1 MLEDNKPSLPKIK
14 VMPGNKQRLIVIS
27 GLSGAGKTV
36 ALHTLED
43 SGFYC
48 IDNLPIGLLNEFG
61 HQLSDQDTIPVEEIA
76 VGIDA
81 RNPEH
86 MIATFPKSIGL
97 LKNQNLNVELIYIEA
112 NDDVLTKRYSETR
125 RKHPLSSNTT
135 SLTEAIEKER
145 RIMEQFS
152 ESADL
157 RIDTSLL
164 SMYGLRDLVREQIV
178 NHPSE
183 DLSIQFVSFGY
194 KHGIPRDADFVFD
207 VRCLPNP
214 YWEKDLRLFTGKD
227 RQVIEFLEKQ
237 DLIDELYTQLKN
249 FISYWTPYFEAN
261 NRSYLCFAI
270 GCTGGQHRSVYLAEK
285 LADCFR
291 NQNKHVIINH
301 REL

>member
-1 MLEDNKPSLPKIK
+1 
-14 VMPGNKQRLIVIS
+14 VIS

-61 HQLSDQDTIPVEEIA
+61 HQLTDMESIPAEEIA

-86 MIATFPKSIGL
+86 LIANLPESIDL
-97 LKNQNLNVELIYIEA
+97 LKQQNLSVELIYIEA

-125 RKHPLSSNTT
+125 RKHPLSTDVI
-135 SLTEAIEKER
+135 SLTDAIKKER
-145 RIMEQFS
+145 GIMEQFS

-178 NHPSE
+178 NHPTE
-183 DLSIQFVSFGY
+183 ALSIQFVSFGY
-194 KHGIPRDADFVFD
+194 KNGVPKDADFVFD
-207 VRCLPNP
+207 SRCLPNP
-214 YWEKDLRLFTGKD
+214 YWEKDLRLSNGKD
-227 RQVIEFLEKQ
+227 KAVIEFLENQELVK
-237 DLIDELYTQLKN
+237 ELYAQLKD
-249 FISYWTPYFEAN
+249 FVAYWAPHFEAS

-285 LADCFR
+285 LADYF
-291 NQNKHVIINH
+291 QQQGKHVIINH
-301 REL
+301 RDI

>member
-1 MLEDNKPSLPKIK
+1 MSK
-14 VMPGNKQRLIVIS
+14 NKQRLIVIS

-36 ALHTLED
+36 ALNTLED

-61 HQLSDQDTIPVEEIA
+61 HQLTDLETIPAEEIA

-86 MIATFPKSIGL
+86 LIANLPESIEL
-97 LKNQNLNVELIYIEA
+97 LKQKNLSVELIYIEA
-112 NDDVLTKRYSETR
+112 NDDILTKRYSETR
-125 RKHPLSSNTT
+125 RKHPLSSDTV
-135 SLTEAIEKER
+135 SLTDAIEKER
-145 RIMEQFS
+145 GIMERFS

-178 NHPSE
+178 NHPAE
-183 DLSIQFVSFGY
+183 ALSMQFVSFGY
-194 KHGIPRDADFVFD
+194 KHGVPKDADFVFD
-207 VRCLPNP
+207 TRCLPNP

-227 RQVIEFLEKQ
+227 KAVIEFLETH
-237 DLIDELYTQLKN
+237 DLAKDLYTQLKD
-249 FISYWTPYFEAN
+249 FISYWTPHFEAS

-270 GCTGGQHRSVYLAEK
+270 GCTGGQHRSVYIAEK
-285 LADCFR
+285 LADYFR
-291 NQNKHVIINH
+291 QQNKHVIINH
-301 REL
+301 RDI

>member
-1 MLEDNKPSLPKIK
+1 M
-14 VMPGNKQRLIVIS
+14 MPNNKQRLIVIS

-61 HQLSDQDTIPVEEIA
+61 HQLSDPDTIPGENIA

-86 MIATFPKSIGL
+86 MIATFPKSIEL
-97 LKNQNLNVELIYIEA
+97 LKKQNLNVELIYIEA
-112 NDDVLTKRYSETR
+112 NDDVLTKRYGETR
-125 RKHPLSSNTT
+125 RKHPLSTNTI
-135 SLTEAIEKER
+135 SLTEAIDKER
-145 RIMEQFS
+145 GIMEQFS
-152 ESADL
+152 EYADL

-178 NHPSE
+178 NHLSE
-183 DLSIQFVSFGY
+183 ALSIQFVSFGY
-194 KHGIPRDADFVFD
+194 KHGLPRDADFVFD

-227 RQVIEFLEKQ
+227 HQVIDFLEKQ
-237 DLIDELYTQLKN
+237 DLTIELFTQLKN
-249 FISYWTPYFEAN
+249 FISYWTPHFEAN

-285 LADCFR
+285 LGGYFR
-291 NQNKHVIINH
+291 KQDKHVIISH

>member
-1 MLEDNKPSLPKIK
+1 M
-14 VMPGNKQRLIVIS
+14 MPNNKQRLIVIS

-61 HQLSDQDTIPVEEIA
+61 HQLSDPDTIPGEEIA

-86 MIATFPKSIGL
+86 MIATFPKSIEL
-97 LKNQNLNVELIYIEA
+97 LKKQNLNVELIYIEA
-112 NDDVLTKRYSETR
+112 NDDVLTKRYGETR
-125 RKHPLSSNTT
+125 RKHPLSTNTI
-135 SLTEAIEKER
+135 SLTEAIDKER
-145 RIMEQFS
+145 GIMEQFS
-152 ESADL
+152 EYADL

-178 NHPSE
+178 NHLSE
-183 DLSIQFVSFGY
+183 ALSIQFVSFGY
-194 KHGIPRDADFVFD
+194 KHGLPRDADFVFD

-214 YWEKDLRLFTGKD
+214 YWKKDLRLFTGKD
-227 RQVIEFLEKQ
+227 HQVIDFLEKQ
-237 DLIDELYTQLKN
+237 DLTIELFTQLKN
-249 FISYWTPYFEAN
+249 FISYWTPHFEAN

-285 LADCFR
+285 LGGYFR
-291 NQNKHVIINH
+291 KQDKHVIISH

>member
-1 MLEDNKPSLPKIK
+1 VPK
-14 VMPGNKQRLIVIS
+14 NKQRLIVIS

-61 HQLSDQDTIPVEEIA
+61 HQLTDQESIPAEEIA

-86 MIATFPKSIGL
+86 LIASLPELIES
-97 LKNQNLNVELIYIEA
+97 LKQQNLSVELVYIEA
-112 NDDVLTKRYSETR
+112 SDDVLTKRYGETR
-125 RKHPLSSNTT
+125 RKHPLSSDAV
-135 SLTEAIEKER
+135 SLTDAIKKER

-152 ESADL
+152 ETADL

-164 SMYGLRDLVREQIV
+164 SMYGLRDLIREQIV
-178 NHPSE
+178 HHPTE
-183 DLSIQFVSFGY
+183 ALSVQFVSFGY
-194 KHGIPRDADFVFD
+194 KNGVPRDADFVFD
-207 VRCLPNP
+207 TRCLPNP
-214 YWEKDLRLFTGKD
+214 YWEKDLRLSTGKD
-227 RQVIEFLEKQ
+227 KAVIEFLENQ
-237 DLIDELYTQLKN
+237 DLVKELYVQLKD
-249 FISYWTPYFEAN
+249 FVTYWTPHFEAS

-285 LADCFR
+285 LAEHFR
-291 NQNKHVIINH
+291 QLDKHVIINH
-301 REL
+301 RDI

>member
-1 MLEDNKPSLPKIK
+1 M
-14 VMPGNKQRLIVIS
+14 MPNNKQRLIVIS

-61 HQLSDQDTIPVEEIA
+61 HQLSDPDTIPGENIA

-86 MIATFPKSIGL
+86 MIATFPKSIEL
-97 LKNQNLNVELIYIEA
+97 LKKQNLNVELIYIEA
-112 NDDVLTKRYSETR
+112 NDDVLTKRYGETR
-125 RKHPLSSNTT
+125 RKHPLSTNTI
-135 SLTEAIEKER
+135 SLTEAIDKER
-145 RIMEQFS
+145 GIMEQFS
-152 ESADL
+152 EYADL

-164 SMYGLRDLVREQIV
+164 SMYGLRDLVREQVV
-178 NHPSE
+178 NHLSE
-183 DLSIQFVSFGY
+183 ALSIQFVSFGY
-194 KHGIPRDADFVFD
+194 KHGLPRDADFVFD

-227 RQVIEFLEKQ
+227 HQVIDFLEKQ
-237 DLIDELYTQLKN
+237 DLTIELFTQLKN
-249 FISYWTPYFEAN
+249 FISYWTPHFEAN

-285 LADCFR
+285 LGGYFR
-291 NQNKHVIINH
+291 KQDKHVIISH

>member
-1 MLEDNKPSLPKIK
+1 MSK
-14 VMPGNKQRLIVIS
+14 NKQRLIVIS

-36 ALHTLED
+36 ALNTLED

-61 HQLSDQDTIPVEEIA
+61 HQLTDLQTIPAEEIA

-86 MIATFPKSIGL
+86 LIADLPESIEL
-97 LKNQNLNVELIYIEA
+97 LKQKNLSVELVYIEA
-112 NDDVLTKRYSETR
+112 NNDILTKRYSETR
-125 RKHPLSSNTT
+125 RKHPLSSETV
-135 SLTEAIEKER
+135 SLTDAIKKER
-145 RIMEQFS
+145 GIMERFS
-152 ESADL
+152 DSAEL

-178 NHPSE
+178 KHPKE
-183 DLSIQFVSFGY
+183 ALSMQFVSFGY
-194 KHGIPRDADFVFD
+194 KHGVPKDADFVFD
-207 VRCLPNP
+207 TRCLPNP

-227 RQVIEFLEKQ
+227 KAVIEFLETQ
-237 DLIDELYTQLKN
+237 DLAKDLYTQLKD
-249 FISYWTPYFEAN
+249 FVSYWTPHFEAS

-285 LADCFR
+285 LADHFQQ
-291 NQNKHVIINH
+291 QNKHVIINH
-301 REL
+301 RDI

>member
-1 MLEDNKPSLPKIK
+1 
-14 VMPGNKQRLIVIS
+14 MPNNRQRLLVIS

-48 IDNLPIGLLNEFG
+48 IDNLPIGLLNEFAN
-61 HQLSDQDTIPVEEIA
+61 QLSEQETIPAAEVA

-86 MIATFPKSIGL
+86 LIATFPESMAL
-97 LKNQNLNVELIYIEA
+97 LKKHDLSVELIYIEA

-125 RKHPLSSNTT
+125 RKHPLSSAGVT
-135 SLTEAIEKER
+135 LTEAIAKER

-152 ESADL
+152 EDADL

-164 SMYGLRDLVREQIV
+164 SMYGLCDLVREQV
-178 NHPSE
+178 VKRPKE
-183 DLSIQFVSFGY
+183 ALSMQFVSFGY

-207 VRCLPNP
+207 TRCLPNP
-214 YWEKDLRLFTGKD
+214 YWEKDLRLYTGKEPA
-227 RQVIEFLEKQ
+227 VIAFLEKQ
-237 DLIDELYTQLKN
+237 DLVEKFYEQLKD
-249 FISYWTPYFEAN
+249 FISYWTPCFEAG
-261 NRSYLCFAI
+261 NRSYLCFAV

-285 LADCFR
+285 LANYFR
-291 NQNKHVIINH
+291 QQDKHIVIKH
-301 REL
+301 RDI

>member
-1 MLEDNKPSLPKIK
+1 MSK
-14 VMPGNKQRLIVIS
+14 NKQRLIVIS

-36 ALHTLED
+36 TLHTLED

-48 IDNLPIGLLNEFG
+48 IDNLPIGLLNEFR
-61 HQLSDQDTIPVEEIA
+61 HQLTDLETIPAEEIA

-86 MIATFPKSIGL
+86 LIAGLPESIEL
-97 LKNQNLNVELIYIEA
+97 LKQQNLSVELIYIEA

-125 RKHPLSSNTT
+125 RKHPLSSDAV
-135 SLTEAIEKER
+135 SLTGAIKKER

-178 NHPSE
+178 NHPTE
-183 DLSIQFVSFGY
+183 ALSMQFVSFGY
-194 KHGIPRDADFVFD
+194 KNGVPKDADFVFD
-207 VRCLPNP
+207 TRCLPNP
-214 YWEKDLRLFTGKD
+214 YWEKDLRFSNGKD
-227 RQVIEFLEKQ
+227 KAVIEFLENQ
-237 DLIDELYTQLKN
+237 DLVRELYAQLKD
-249 FISYWTPYFEAN
+249 FVSYWTPHFEAS

-285 LADCFR
+285 LAEYFR
-291 NQNKHVIINH
+291 QKDKHVIINH
-301 REL
+301 RDI